1 MTPNPTSGET
11 LTRNRPAGA
20 EPALASE
27 MTEIGRRARVAA
39 AALGRASAEAKTEAL
54 RAAARSIR
62 AGEADILAANT
73 RDLAEAEGDGVAP
86 ALRDRLAL
94 NPKRLEAIAAG
105 LEMIAAL
112 PDPVGRTLARWT
124 RPNGLD
130 IERIAVPLGVIGI
143 IYESRPNVTAD
154 AGGLALKSGN
164 AAILRGGS
172 ESFYSSRALVGA
184 LEEGLRGAGLPEA
197 AIQLVPTRDRAA
209 VGLMLGM
216 SEYIDVIVPRGGR
229 SLTER
234 VQRESRMPVIAHLE
248 GLCHTYVDGAADP
261 AKARAIVLNAKMRR
275 VSICGAT
282 ETLLVDRKAAAHLP
296 AILADL
302 RAADCEL
309 RGDDETRAIDP
320 AVLPAGEEDWRTEY
334 LDAILSIAIVDGV
347 GGAIAHVNRWGS
359 HHTDAIVTEDQQ
371 AAERFLSEVDSAI
384 VLVNASTQFADGG
397 EFGMG
402 AEIGIS
408 TQRLPPR
415 GPVGAEQLT
424 TYKYL
429 VRGNGQ
435 VRP

>member
-27 MTEIGRRARVAA
+27 MTEIGRRARAAA

-234 VQRESRMPVIAHLE
+234 VQRESRMPVIAHLQ

-320 AVLPAGEEDWRTEY
+320 AVLPAGEEDWRIEY

-371 AAERFLSEVDSAI
+371 AAERFLREVDSAI